1 VQSVHFPFCGG
12 AGYLLIVSMKKTREY
27 EPRNVIATALG
38 MAGPKYV
45 IVVDEDIDIYDLEK
59 VLWAVCTRSQPDRDA
74 LILSQINGAPLDPSA
89 RAPHCTGAM
98 GIDATVPK
106 DRPFP
111 EMVTIPGLENV
122 PDF

>member
-1 VQSVHFPFCGG
+1 MDSIFRRGHPHFWACYHGPRGG
-12 AGYLLIVSMKKTREY
+12 AAPSSMAHWNYL
-27 EPRNVIATALG
+27 
-38 MAGPKYV
+38 
-45 IVVDEDIDIYDLEK
+45 YDLEK
-59 VLWAVCTRSQPDRDA
+59 VLWAVCTRSQPARDA

-89 RAPHCTGAM
+89 RAPHCTEAM